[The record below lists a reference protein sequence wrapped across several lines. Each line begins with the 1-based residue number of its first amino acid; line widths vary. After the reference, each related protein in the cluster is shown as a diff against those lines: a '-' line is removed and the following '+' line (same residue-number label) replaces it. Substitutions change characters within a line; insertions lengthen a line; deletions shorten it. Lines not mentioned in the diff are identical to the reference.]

1 MAQQRERERER
12 SNRPQRGERPSGVT
26 KQRKGF
32 SVGRSLPDGPQLR
45 RVQQVKRGLIE
56 NAKLKKQYA
65 KVKGRTQGPRT
76 ADNNNREGKN
86 SEGSP
91 SLVNDRSAQRG
102 AAHEDSEADWSD
114 EDQDVL
120 PRDQQNSAPAAVE
133 KLGSKEDV
141 PERRFKRPKPQP
153 FQRQEREAERR
164 KREIE
169 ERQEAREKADAER
182 KHKIEE
188 RERFRKAM
196 AKARTGGKNGQRKL
210 GRESAVLLEKVQR
223 MIT

>member
-1 MAQQRERERER
+1 M
-12 SNRPQRGERPSGVT
+12 T
-26 KQRKGF
+26 KPRKGF

-65 KVKGRTQGPRT
+65 KVKGKTQALPTASTDKPKMENPDGPT
-76 ADNNNREGKN
+76 
-86 SEGSP
+86 SP
-91 SLVNDRSAQRG
+91 VHDKSAQRA
-102 AAHEDSEADWSD
+102 AAHEDSEVEWSD
-114 EDQDVL
+114 EDEEVL
-120 PRDQQNSAPAAVE
+120 AREQRLSAPAAAE
-133 KLGSKEDV
+133 EPELKEDV

-169 ERQEAREKADAER
+169 ERREAREKADSER
-182 KHKIEE
+182 KYKIEE